1 MADTLDTYRRKR
13 DFSRTPEPEGEPRPT
28 GEQPRFVI
36 QKHAA
41 RRLHYDL
48 RLEMDGVLRSWSV
61 PKGPSYDPADKRLA
75 VQTEDHPLAYGD
87 FEGII
92 PKGEYGGGTVM
103 LWDRGTWEPLGDAA
117 AGYAQGNL
125 KFRLQGERLQGGWAL
140 VRMGGQAGADG
151 RNWLLIKE
159 RDETVARE
167 RDITAEAQTSVA
179 TGRSLA
185 QIAASATAEVAAPSR
200 ELPPPP
206 PQARAAPLPDEFA
219 PQLATLV
226 KRAPQGEDW
235 LFEVKLDGYRLLARR
250 ARAEDPPRLLTR
262 NGHDWS
268 ERFGDI
274 GEALAA
280 VLPAGTLI
288 DGELVALDARGVS
301 DFQALQN
308 ALEAGPGAP
317 LYYYAFDLPFYR
329 GHDLRSLPLRQ
340 RKACLQALLEARPH
354 PRVRY
359 SDHLDADGEL
369 MQEQACRLGLEGII
383 AKRAQAPYRNRRGRD
398 WLKIKCQQ
406 RQEFVIGGYSA
417 PRGARTAFGALLVG
431 AYEGDRLRYCGRV
444 GAGFDET
451 TLHQL
456 HARLAPLAQS
466 APAFEPPPARSE
478 ARAVTWTRPELVAEI
493 AFTAWTAERRLRHPV
508 FVALREDKPPAQV
521 RLELPAPIATTPTAA
536 PGRLKNAKN
545 ATGRP
550 EPGTTAGAA
559 DNESQRPS
567 RSGGSGRRSAERQT
581 LEIAGVRLTHPDRV
595 LFPEQGLTKA
605 DLARFY
611 VDIAEQ
617 VLPHLRE
624 RPLSLLRCP
633 RGKARKC
640 FFQKHMDETLP
651 PGLGRVTVPEKDR
664 QADYVVV
671 EDIGGL
677 VGLVQLG
684 VLELHP
690 WGSRTDRLE
699 QPDLMTFDLDP
710 DPGLNFSDV
719 VAAAREVRA
728 LLLELGLT
736 SFVKT
741 TGGKGLHVVV
751 PLTRRAQWGEVKA
764 FARALA
770 GQLSAAAPGRYTD
783 SIRKAQR
790 QGRIFIDY
798 LRNGRGA
805 TAVAAYT
812 TRART
817 GAPVATPVRW
827 EELGRLRSGAQYNVS
842 NLRRRLAALREDPW
856 EGFFQQ
862 RQSITQAARRAVG
875 LQ

>member
-1 MADTLDTYRRKR
+1 MADALDTYRRKR
-13 DFSRTPEPEGEPRPT
+13 DFSRTPEPDGEPGPA
-28 GEQPRFVI
+28 GGAPRFVV
-36 QKHAA
+36 QQHAA
-41 RRLHYDL
+41 RRLHYDF

-75 VQTEDHPLAYGD
+75 VQTEDHPLAYAD

-117 AGYAQGNL
+117 AGYAEGNL

-140 VRMGGQAGADG
+140 VRMGGRAGAEG

-159 RDETVARE
+159 RDEQADRL
-167 RDITAEAQTSVA
+167 RDVTGDAQTSVA
-179 TGRSLA
+179 TGRSMA
-185 QIAASATAEVAAPSR
+185 QIADAAAPAPAMPS
-200 ELPPPP
+200 EEPPPP
-206 PQARAAPLPDEFA
+206 PSPAEPAALPATFA

-226 KRAPQGEDW
+226 ERAPHGEDW

-250 ARAEDPPRLLTR
+250 AQADDPPQLLTR

-268 ERFGDI
+268 ERFGAM
-274 GEALAA
+274 GEALDA
-280 VLPAGTLI
+280 VLPADTLI

-308 ALEAGPGAP
+308 ALEGGSGTP

-329 GHDLRSLPLRQ
+329 GHDLRALPLRE
-340 RKACLQALLEARPH
+340 RKACLQALLQARPH

-369 MQEQACRLGLEGII
+369 MQEQACQLGLEGII
-383 AKRAQAPYRNRRGRD
+383 AKRAQAPYRSRRSRD

-406 RQEFVIGGYSA
+406 RQEFVIGGFSA
-417 PRGARTAFGALLVG
+417 PRGTRTAFGALLVG
-431 AYEGDRLRYCGRV
+431 AYAGKQLRYCGRV
-444 GAGFDET
+444 GTGFDEA
-451 TLHQL
+451 TLRQL
-456 HARLAPLAQS
+456 HARLAPLAQPE
-466 APAFEPPPARSE
+466 PAFEPPPAPAE
-478 ARAVTWTRPELVAEI
+478 ARGVTWTRPVLVAEI
-493 AFTAWTAERRLRHPV
+493 SFTAWTAERRLRHPV
-508 FVALREDKPPAQV
+508 FVALRDDKPPTQV
-521 RLELPAPIATTPTAA
+521 RLELPAPAPTAPA
-536 PGRLKNAKN
+536 PAADAAGGGPAP
-545 ATGRP
+545 AD
-550 EPGTTAGAA
+550 GAA
-559 DNESQRPS
+559 AATETPRRVRRGGES
-567 RSGGSGRRSAERQT
+567 T
-581 LEIAGVRLTHPDRV
+581 IEIAGVRLTHPDRV
-595 LFPEQGLTKA
+595 LYPEQGLTKA

-611 VDIAEQ
+611 VDIAEH

-651 PGLGRVTVPEKDR
+651 PGLGRVSVPEKNGR
-664 QADYVVV
+664 AEYVVV
-671 EDIGGL
+671 EDIAGL

-699 QPDLMTFDLDP
+699 QPDMMTFDLDP
-710 DPGLNFSDV
+710 DPGLDFTDV
-719 VAAAREVRA
+719 IAAAREVRA

-751 PLTRRAQWGEVKA
+751 PLTRRASWDEVKT

-770 GQLSAAAPGRYTD
+770 GRLSVAAPARYTD

-817 GAPVATPVRW
+817 GAPVATPLRW
-827 EELGRLRSGAQYNVS
+827 DELGRLRSGAQYDVG

-856 EGFFQQ
+856 EGFFRQ

-875 LQ
+875 LA